1 MDRQILYHCA
11 TWEAQEGETHWA
23 LNSSG
28 SFWLLAYFPFFRLDN
43 SDDKTGKKYL
53 PSNWEFGAH
62 SGPIVSSRFPSL
74 LKKQKSSSKAAFS
87 QIKKQNSTPF
97 QMLQPIIL

>member
-1 MDRQILYHCA
+1 MI
-11 TWEAQEGETHWA
+11 
-23 LNSSG
+23 
-28 SFWLLAYFPFFRLDN
+28 

-53 PSNWEFGAH
+53 PSNWESGAH

-87 QIKKQNSTPF
+87 QIKKHNSTPF
-97 QMLQPIIL
+97 QMLQSIIL